1 MSILEISVEQFY
13 EAARDVCG
21 LEIVAGAKH
30 MQRVIREG
38 AINRP
43 GLALTGFF
51 QHFPKRR
58 VQVIGLAE
66 NSYLNSLPPDQRKER
81 LGELFRRRIP
91 CVVLTRNRHA
101 LPELLECAAEFNIP
115 ILKSPLITNR
125 FINDATLAI
134 ENLAAPSI
142 KYQGTMIAL
151 RGIGVLM
158 EGAPGIGKS
167 ETALALIERGHSL
180 VSDDL
185 TVLRRDST
193 GAIIGSAGDMT
204 RYHMEIRGLGI
215 IHVPSLFGVA
225 SMRREMKL
233 DLVVRLEHFNPE
245 HSYDRT
251 GLVSQTETLLGV
263 EVPAVTIPVAAG
275 RDIAHVIEVAALNQ
289 KLKQLGHDAAKELD
303 EKLVQTLTRRVRA

>member
-1 MSILEISVEQFY
+1 MQITVEQFF

-21 LEIVAGAKH
+21 LEIVAGHKH

-51 QHFPKRR
+51 QHFPQRR

-66 NSYLNSLPPDQRKER
+66 NSYLKSLSSKQRTER
-81 LGELFRRRIP
+81 LREVFRRRIP
-91 CVVLTRNRHA
+91 GVVLTRNRHA
-101 LPELLECAAEFNIP
+101 LPELLECASEAKIP

-125 FINDATLAI
+125 FINDATLVI
-134 ENLAAPSI
+134 ENLAAPAI
-142 KYQGTMIAL
+142 KHQGTMIAL

-158 EGAPGIGKS
+158 EGPPGIGKS

-185 TVLRRDST
+185 TLLRRDST

-215 IHVPSLFGVA
+215 IHVPSLFGVS
-225 SMRREMKL
+225 SMRRDMKL
-233 DLVVRLEHFNPE
+233 DLVVRLDSFDPE
-245 HSYDRT
+245 KQYDRT
-251 GLVSQTETLLGV
+251 GLISQSATILGV
-263 EVPAVTIPVAAG
+263 EIPAVTIPVAAG

-289 KLKQLGHDAAKELD
+289 KMKQLGHDAAKELD
-303 EKLVQTLTRRVRA
+303 EKLVHALTRRGRA

>member
-1 MSILEISVEQFY
+1 M
-13 EAARDVCG
+13 CG
-21 LEIVAGAKH
+21 LEIVAGHKH

-51 QHFPKRR
+51 QHFPQRR

-66 NSYLNSLPPDQRKER
+66 NSYLKSLSSKQRTER
-81 LGELFRRRIP
+81 LREVFRRRIP
-91 CVVLTRNRHA
+91 GVVLTRNRHA
-101 LPELLECAAEFNIP
+101 LPELLECASEAKIP

-125 FINDATLAI
+125 FINDATLVI
-134 ENLAAPSI
+134 ENLAAPAI
-142 KYQGTMIAL
+142 KHQGTMIAL

-158 EGAPGIGKS
+158 EGPPGIGKS

-185 TVLRRDST
+185 TLLRRDST

-215 IHVPSLFGVA
+215 IHVPSLFGVS
-225 SMRREMKL
+225 SMRRDMKL
-233 DLVVRLEHFNPE
+233 DLVVRLDSFDPE
-245 HSYDRT
+245 KQYDRT
-251 GLVSQTETLLGV
+251 GLISQSATILGV
-263 EVPAVTIPVAAG
+263 EIPAVTIPVAAG

-289 KLKQLGHDAAKELD
+289 KMKQLGHDAAKELD
-303 EKLVQTLTRRVRA
+303 EKLVHALTRRGRA

>member
-1 MSILEISVEQFY
+1 MQINVEQFY
-13 EAARDVCG
+13 EAAREVCA
-21 LEIVAGAKH
+21 LEIVAGQEH
-30 MQRVIREG
+30 MSRLIREG

-43 GLALTGFF
+43 GLALSGFF
-51 QHFPKRR
+51 QHFPQRR

-81 LGELFRRRIP
+81 LNEVFRRRIP

-101 LPELLECAAEFNIP
+101 LPELLECASQHKVP

-134 ENLAAPSI
+134 ENLAAPAT
-142 KYQGTMIAL
+142 KYQGTMIEV

-158 EGAPGIGKS
+158 EGSPGIGKS

-193 GAIIGSAGDMT
+193 GAIVGSAGDMT

-215 IHVPSLFGVA
+215 IHVPSLFGVS
-225 SMRREMKL
+225 SMRKEMRL
-233 DLVVRLEHFNPE
+233 DLIVRLDAFDPE
-245 HSYDRT
+245 NEYDRT
-251 GLVSQTETLLGV
+251 GLVSHTASILGV

-275 RDIAHVIEVAALNQ
+275 RDIAHVVEVAALNQ

-303 EKLVQTLTRRVRA
+303 EKLVQALSRKGPT